1 MKVTNLSKTIDQK
14 EILRNI
20 HFELTPGEIVG
31 LVGRNGSG
39 KTTLFRTL
47 SNQYL
52 ADTGEVWI
60 HGENIFEQPQYKTE
74 LFFIDEDEPFDGL
87 DVLVKKQMVE
97 LLLDAIS
104 NEPISILVSSHQLNE
119 LEPIID
125 RVILLSQHTITQD
138 YQLESLREKARKLQ
152 LVFKGKDIPEL
163 VKQNSKAIDIQ
174 GRVIVA
180 LFENYNDELAQQIK
194 TLEPLVM
201 EELPIQL
208 SDVFEANLRNE
219 KV

>member
-1 MKVTNLSKTIDQK
+1 M
-14 EILRNI
+14 
-20 HFELTPGEIVG
+20 
-31 LVGRNGSG
+31 
-39 KTTLFRTL
+39 
-47 SNQYL
+47 
-52 ADTGEVWI
+52 
-60 HGENIFEQPQYKTE
+60 
-74 LFFIDEDEPFDGL
+74 
-87 DVLVKKQMVE
+87 
-97 LLLDAIS
+97 
-104 NEPISILVSSHQLNE
+104 
-119 LEPIID
+119 
-125 RVILLSQHTITQD
+125 ILLSQHTITQD

-163 VKQNSKAIDIQ
+163 VKQNSKVIDIQ

-194 TLEPLVM
+194 TLEPIVM

>member
-1 MKVTNLSKTIDQK
+1 MSYPKFDLDLFTQLMNAYQLPLNRTYQRISKGMQK
-14 EILRNI
+14 LFLLILAMSSKATYI
-20 HFELTPGEIVG
+20 L
-31 LVGRNGSG
+31 L
-39 KTTLFRTL
+39 
-47 SNQYL
+47 
-52 ADTGEVWI
+52 
-60 HGENIFEQPQYKTE
+60 
-74 LFFIDEDEPFDGL
+74 DEPFDGL

-125 RVILLSQHTITQD
+125 RVLFLSQHTITQD

-180 LFENYNDELAQQIK
+180 LFENYTDELATQLK
-194 TLEPLVM
+194 ALEPIVM

>member
-1 MKVTNLSKTIDQK
+1 MSSKATY
-14 EILRNI
+14 IL
-20 HFELTPGEIVG
+20 L
-31 LVGRNGSG
+31 
-39 KTTLFRTL
+39 
-47 SNQYL
+47 
-52 ADTGEVWI
+52 
-60 HGENIFEQPQYKTE
+60 
-74 LFFIDEDEPFDGL
+74 DEPFDGL

-125 RVILLSQHTITQD
+125 RVLLLSQHTITQD

-152 LVFKGKDIPEL
+152 LVFKVKDIPEL
-163 VKQNSKAIDIQ
+163 VKQNSKAISIQ

-180 LFENYNDELAQQIK
+180 LFENYTDELATQLK
-194 TLEPLVM
+194 ALEPLVM

-219 KV
+219 KI